1 MKLVNLAPGITVNP
15 EKIDFV
21 LVQTCQPRDGT
32 GYLASLIYDRL
43 PVVSLR
49 FDTPAEAEQC
59 VDEWTAKLNEAK
71 LGTRVPTL
79 ETLDAK
85 ADGTANEIINVMRN
99 ADMSVESGIENMAS
113 EEYQEL
119 FGLLVSII
127 RRHHRGTS

>member
-59 VDEWTAKLNEAK
+59 VDEWTDKLNEAK
-71 LGTRVPTL
+71 LGTRVPTSRD
-79 ETLDAK
+79 LDEVA
-85 ADGTANEIINVMRN
+85 GTALAEILNELRETSCAIDGDLDSMRGEIYGQLINRLHTIILKHIGET
-99 ADMSVESGIENMAS
+99 A
-113 EEYQEL
+113 
-119 FGLLVSII
+119 
-127 RRHHRGTS
+127 